1 MKTLRIA
8 LIATL
13 AAAFLVGTANA
24 QRKTASKPAPKKTA
38 VTTVIAPLEVRAAR
52 SKVTTQYENVNLFV
66 NKFGPI
72 AVALETL
79 ETEYATKKPT
89 PQKLA
94 AHETNKKN
102 VVQTIRNLRDGL
114 AVLESEFRTK
124 AELRRYLVNIDG
136 ISGLAARAEDSA
148 IAGKFVLSKEPLRAA
163 AQKLLDTLAVMPK
176 GEI

>member
-24 QRKTASKPAPKKTA
+24 QRKTANRAVPKKA
-38 VTTVIAPLEVRAAR
+38 ITVVAPLEVRAAR

-72 AVALETL
+72 AAALDALEA
-79 ETEYATKKPT
+79 EYATKRPT
-89 PQKLA
+89 AKNLA

-102 VVQTIRNLRDGL
+102 VVLTIQNLKAGL
-114 AVLESEFRTK
+114 ATLESEFRTK
-124 AELRRYLVNIDG
+124 AELRRYLTTIDG
-136 ISGLAARAEDSA
+136 VASLAARAEDSA
-148 IAGKFVLSKEPLRAA
+148 IAGKFVQSKEPLRTA